1 MELEWELCKIYVAC
15 EIKHSERFMVFC
27 SLGSRSV
34 FLEGVMEACEIFKQK
49 DDASIPHIE
58 EMFVEKTCKFFV
70 LCVLFFS
77 KYLSE
82 TEESSVQDLNT
93 GK

>member
-1 MELEWELCKIYVAC
+1 MEV
-15 EIKHSERFMVFC
+15 
-27 SLGSRSV
+27 
-34 FLEGVMEACEIFKQK
+34 CEIFKQK

-58 EMFVEKTCKFFV
+58 EIEKTCKFFV

-93 GK
+93 GKW

>member
-15 EIKHSERFMVFC
+15 EVKHSERFMVFC

-34 FLEGVMEACEIFKQK
+34 FLEGVMEVCEIFKQK

-58 EMFVEKTCKFFV
+58 EREKTCKFFV
-70 LCVLFFS
+70 LFVLFFS

-82 TEESSVQDLNT
+82 TVESSVQDLNT